1 MSRRLTAWA
10 GPAALAAM
18 MASNLAGP
26 AIAAEGRPH
35 NWELNFQD
43 AATPIAQLMHNL
55 NSLLLAVMAAIVA
68 LVLVL
73 LVWVMFRYNEK
84 ANPVPST
91 FTHNT
96 TLEIVW
102 TLIPIL
108 ILIGIAV
115 PSFKLLYVQYGFPKA
130 DLTIKATGHQW
141 YWTYTYPDYGN
152 FSYDSLVVFDS
163 DLKPGQPRLLSVD
176 NEAVVPVGET
186 VDVLITADDVIH
198 SWAIPSFGIKVD
210 AVPGR
215 VARTW
220 FKALEPGVYYGQ
232 CSQLCGTNHAFMPI
246 AVRVLS
252 EPDFKAWLQSKTKT
266 AANNQATKIAARQVR

>member
-1 MSRRLTAWA
+1 MSRRITASA
-10 GPAALAAM
+10 ELAALAAVTV
-18 MASNLAGP
+18 STYAGT
-26 AIAAEGRPH
+26 AFAAEGRPH

-43 AATPIAQLMHNL
+43 AATPIAQLMHYL
-55 NSLLLAVMAAIVA
+55 NGLLLAVMAAIVA

-96 TLEIVW
+96 PLEIVW
-102 TLIPIL
+102 TVIPIL
-108 ILIGIAV
+108 ILIAIAA
-115 PSFKLLYVQYGFPKA
+115 PSFKLLYVQYSFPKA

-141 YWTYTYPDYGN
+141 YWTYSYPDYGN
-152 FSYDSLVVFDS
+152 FSFDSLFVFDS
-163 DLKPGQPRLLSVD
+163 DLKPGQLRLLSVD
-176 NEAVVPVGET
+176 NEAVVPVGAT

-198 SWAIPSFGIKVD
+198 SWAVPSFGIKVD

-232 CSQLCGTNHAFMPI
+232 CSQLCGANHAFMPI

-252 EPDFKAWLQSKTKT
+252 EPDFKAWLQSKAKT